1 MINLTIKTN
10 YFDLKEP
17 GTRNEE
23 TGTKN
28 QEPGTRNQESRV
40 MNIKKPGTRI

>member
-28 QEPGTRNQESRV
+28 QESRV